1 MEQYLW
7 IIWLVI
13 FIAMLVVEAS
23 SPALVSIWFA
33 VGALITL
40 IISFIP
46 GVPYWV
52 EIIVFVAISASTLL
66 ALRPMFKRFLK
77 RDIYKSNVD
86 SIEGKRGFV
95 VEEISELSPG
105 SIKIGDIKWSAVPL
119 NKDETLH
126 INDVVEVVSINGNKL
141 TVKKVEEKK

>member
-7 IIWLVI
+7 IIWLII

-86 SIEGKRGFV
+86 SMEGKRGFV
-95 VEEISELSPG
+95 VEEISELNPG
-105 SIKIGDIKWSAVPL
+105 SIKIGDIKWSAIPL

-126 INDVVEVVSINGNKL
+126 VNDVVVVVSINGNKL